1 MAALAPAFS
10 TYAPGWRR
18 PVHVKA
24 PVMLTYAARG
34 GAYIGAAAHNITRS
48 ALVLAHLDHRL
59 AAEIM
64 AADPS
69 SSSMAQQT
77 ADIRAAP
84 PEDSRQ
90 MAMSGPLNVRGDRRP
105 PPMQR
110 AFSRQVSLG
119 SGVTVLGMDR
129 GGRNGGGRGQRAL
142 PRSGR
147 SLGVLNHSGGLGQAG
162 GDGAARRGGGGDFSM
177 FRTKSTLSKQNSL
190 LPTRIRESDLD
201 LPTHVED
208 QSAGRTAED
217 PLNKSVPAGRY
228 FAALRGPEL
237 DEVRVSSLFVL
248 GIISSIYMH
257 ARLTLT

>member
-1 MAALAPAFS
+1 
-10 TYAPGWRR
+10 
-18 PVHVKA
+18 
-24 PVMLTYAARG
+24 
-34 GAYIGAAAHNITRS
+34 
-48 ALVLAHLDHRL
+48 
-59 AAEIM
+59 M

-69 SSSMAQQT
+69 SSTGQHE
-77 ADIRAAP
+77 DDFRAAP
-84 PEDSRQ
+84 PEDARQ
-90 MAMSGPLNVRGDRRP
+90 TAMSGPLNVRGERRP

-142 PRSGR
+142 PRSGT
-147 SLGVLNHSGGLGQAG
+147 SLGVLNHSGALGAAG
-162 GDGAARRGGGGDFSM
+162 GDGAARRGDFSM

-208 QSAGRTAED
+208 QSVGRPPAED
-217 PLNKSVPAGRY
+217 PLDKSVPAGRY

-237 DEVRVSSLFVL
+237 DEVRVSTTTTRTAHGV
-248 GIISSIYMH
+248 Y
-257 ARLTLT
+257 ARTHVG

>member
-1 MAALAPAFS
+1 
-10 TYAPGWRR
+10 
-18 PVHVKA
+18 
-24 PVMLTYAARG
+24 
-34 GAYIGAAAHNITRS
+34 
-48 ALVLAHLDHRL
+48 
-59 AAEIM
+59 
-64 AADPS
+64 
-69 SSSMAQQT
+69 
-77 ADIRAAP
+77 
-84 PEDSRQ
+84 

-142 PRSGR
+142 PRSGT
-147 SLGVLNHSGGLGQAG
+147 SLGVLNHSGVLGQAS
-162 GDGAARRGGGGDFSM
+162 GDGAARRGGDFSM

-208 QSAGRTAED
+208 QQSAGRTAED

-248 GIISSIYMH
+248 GILVS
-257 ARLTLT
+257 RCTLYACTSH